1 MARIVQEYIYKF
13 RPYLRDIIIDLQE
26 SDTWKIQLTIGV
38 NFISSKDAEEALK
51 EQQYKIYI

>member
-1 MARIVQEYIYKF
+1 MARIVQEYVYKF
-13 RPYLRDIIIDLQE
+13 RPYFRDIIIDLQE
-26 SDTWKIQLTIGV
+26 SDTWKIQLTSGV